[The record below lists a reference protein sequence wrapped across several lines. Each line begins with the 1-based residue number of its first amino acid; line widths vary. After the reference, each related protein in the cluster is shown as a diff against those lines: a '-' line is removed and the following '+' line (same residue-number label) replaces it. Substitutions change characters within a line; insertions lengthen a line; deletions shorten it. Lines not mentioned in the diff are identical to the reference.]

1 MNRIKNIIKK
11 YLFFWFPQKPYTVDK
26 TAILE
31 VKKLITI
38 KEKAEIQEYVIIR
51 TYRNPVII
59 GKYTQINPFTV
70 IYGGSGVY
78 IGDNVMI
85 APHCMFA
92 SGNHNL
98 NQKEKPMR
106 FATDISKGP
115 IHIGDDVWIGANCTI
130 TDGVKIG
137 NGSVI
142 GANSV
147 VTSDVPEYSIYAGT
161 PAKFI
166 RKR

>member
-1 MNRIKNIIKK
+1 MNKIKLFIKK
-11 YLFFWFPQKPYTVDK
+11 YLLFWLPQKPYSVDK

-31 VKKLITI
+31 VRKLITL
-38 KEKAEIQEYVIIR
+38 KEKAELHEYVIIR
-51 TYRNPVII
+51 TYKNPVVI
-59 GKYTQINPFTV
+59 GRYTQLNPFTV

-85 APHCMFA
+85 APHCMIA

-98 NQKEKPMR
+98 NQKERPMR
-106 FATDISKGP
+106 FAEDVTKGP
-115 IHIGDDVWIGANCTI
+115 IEIGDDVWIGANTTI

-137 NGSVI
+137 KGAVI

-147 VTSDVPEYSIYAGT
+147 VTSNIPEYCVYAGT
-161 PAKFI
+161 PAKLI
-166 RKR
+166 KQR